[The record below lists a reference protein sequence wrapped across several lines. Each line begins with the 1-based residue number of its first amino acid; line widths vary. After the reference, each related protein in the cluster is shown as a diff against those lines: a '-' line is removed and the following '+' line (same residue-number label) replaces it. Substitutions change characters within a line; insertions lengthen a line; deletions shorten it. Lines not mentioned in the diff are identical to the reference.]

1 MGALR
6 ARTPLQL
13 SWSAWVVIAAVLLVI
28 VAAAALYV
36 L

>member
-6 ARTPLQL
+6 ARAPLQL
-13 SWSAWVVIAAVLLVI
+13 GWSAWVVIAAVLLVI